1 MRSAKHLGCLTEK
14 AAQQEEARYRV
25 GERAFSSAEA
35 NRSEMYRTDVGFT
48 VSFDHGQQP
57 GNVVEK
63 EVTPNNLIDKKI

>member
-48 VSFDHGQQP
+48 VSFDRSKKNP
-57 GNVVEK
+57 REK
-63 EVTPNNLIDKKI
+63 EK